1 MMPGTESRSEA
12 AGDLR
17 EQAATC
23 RKLAKRARTSVG
35 SNALNKV
42 ADYFDADA
50 RRIDPMSERR

>member
-1 MMPGTESRSEA
+1 MARLESRSEA

-23 RKLAKRARTSVG
+23 RRLAKRANTSVG
-35 SNALNKV
+35 SSALNKV
-42 ADYFDADA
+42 AEYFDADA